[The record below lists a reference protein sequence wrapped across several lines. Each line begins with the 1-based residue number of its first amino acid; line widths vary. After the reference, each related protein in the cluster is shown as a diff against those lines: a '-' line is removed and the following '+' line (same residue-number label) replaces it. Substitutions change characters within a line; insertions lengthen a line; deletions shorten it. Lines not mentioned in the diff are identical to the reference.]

1 MKINTVITT
10 PLDQQ
15 NAYQVTQDS
24 YYTGKS
30 SSVSLSVFPQS
41 DYLHELLD
49 GYVMKGLK
57 TTVYASLIRDDI
69 PSWVCEYR
77 PDYWVKEE
85 SGHRVI
91 NLEYSPY
98 ILDEL
103 VNIITVSRDMKQ
115 AVFIHVTHPGKDR
128 SSVDFET
135 AKNRRSSWDRIRGV
149 GQ

>member
-15 NAYQVTQDS
+15 NTYQVTQDR
-24 YYTGKS
+24 YLTGKS
-30 SSVSLSVFPQS
+30 SSVSLSIFPQS
-41 DYLHELLD
+41 DDLHELLEM
-49 GYVMKGLK
+49 YVMKGLK

-77 PDYWVKEE
+77 PDYWVQEE

-91 NLEYSPY
+91 NLEYSPF

-103 VNIITVSRDMKQ
+103 VNIITVSRNMKQ

-128 SSVDFET
+128 SGVDLET
-135 AKNRRSSWDRIRGV
+135 AKNRRRSWDWIRGV

>member
-1 MKINTVITT
+1 MNINTVITT
-10 PLDQQ
+10 PLDHQ
-15 NAYQVTQDS
+15 NTYQVTQDR

-30 SSVSLSVFPQS
+30 SSVSLSTFPQS
-41 DYLHELLD
+41 DDLHELLER
-49 GYVMKGLK
+49 YVMEGLK

-77 PDYWVKEE
+77 PDYWVQEE

-91 NLEYSPY
+91 NLEYSPC

-103 VNIITVSRDMKQ
+103 VDIITVSRNMKQ

-128 SSVDFET
+128 SGVDLET
-135 AKNRRSSWDRIRGV
+135 AKNRRRAWDWIRGIK
-149 GQ
+149 Q